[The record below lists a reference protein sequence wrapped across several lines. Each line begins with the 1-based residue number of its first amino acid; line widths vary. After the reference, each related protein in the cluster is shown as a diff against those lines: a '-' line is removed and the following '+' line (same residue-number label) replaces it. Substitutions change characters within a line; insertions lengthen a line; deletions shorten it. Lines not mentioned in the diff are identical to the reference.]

1 MKNLPLKSF
10 RLKNFKAIEDSKTI
24 KFTPLTVFI
33 GNNGSGKSSLIEGL
47 ETFQNTVTHDLDYAM
62 QQWKGIEHI
71 LNKKVKKVKDKNSEF
86 IEYPIQFNIKG
97 DFSKNV
103 SNNRK
108 DFSIDMVIGSKK
120 NFDEFFIQTETMKI
134 KSKDSDE
141 INLLREF
148 NPLNPMDFVEPLFNH
163 KLSGMSIPSSSSIF
177 SISHPKIMNNSINL
191 WQFLNLSPESM
202 INPTNQN
209 RTSGYVKLKK
219 DGSNIAQY
227 LHDIFK
233 RDPDCFE
240 GIIDSLKYVLPYAVD
255 LQPKVTSEIERTVYL
270 ELTEENFKVPSW
282 LFSTGT
288 LRILALLAVL
298 RNPVKHPIVIIEE
311 IENGL
316 DPRTINF
323 ILEEIRMATESGT
336 QVILTTHSPYLLDL
350 IPLEYIVFVER
361 YEGETIFTKPFDN
374 GNLDEWKKSFSTGEL
389 YTMSKFGKD
398 NK

>member
-10 RLKNFKAIEDSKTI
+10 RLKNFKAVKDSGTI

-47 ETFQNTVTHDLDYAM
+47 ETFQNIVTHDLDYAM

-71 LNKKVKKVKDKNSEF
+71 LNKKNSKNTN
-86 IEYPIQFNIKG
+86 YMKFNLKG
-97 DFSKNV
+97 DFSKNF
-103 SNNRK
+103 SNNKRE
-108 DFSIDMVIGSKK
+108 FIAEMIIGSKK
-120 NFDEFFIQTETMKI
+120 TFDDFFIQKEIIKI
-134 KSKDSDE
+134 TSKDSDE

-148 NPLNPMDFVEPLFNH
+148 NNLEPMNFAKITFNN
-163 KLSGMSIPSSSSIF
+163 KLSQIEIPSSLSLF
-177 SISHPKIMNNSINL
+177 SITHPEITKNSINL

-202 INPTNQN
+202 GNPNPQN
-209 RTSGYVKLKK
+209 RTSGYIKLNKN
-219 DGSNIAQY
+219 GSNISQY
-227 LHDIFK
+227 LHDLRNKNKIS
-233 RDPDCFE
+233 FE
-240 GIIDSLKYVLPYAVD
+240 GIIDSLKYVLPYAKD
-255 LQPKVTSEIERTVYL
+255 LQPKITSEIERAVYL

-298 RNPVKHPIVIIEE
+298 RNPVKHPIVVIEE

-323 ILEEIRMATESGT
+323 ILEEIRIATESGT

-350 IPLEYIVFVER
+350 IPLEYIIFVER
-361 YEGETIFTKPFDN
+361 YEGETIFTRPNDIES
-374 GNLDEWKKSFSTGEL
+374 LKKRSEAFNPGEL
-389 YTMSKFGKD
+389 YTMSKFGKG
-398 NK
+398 NY